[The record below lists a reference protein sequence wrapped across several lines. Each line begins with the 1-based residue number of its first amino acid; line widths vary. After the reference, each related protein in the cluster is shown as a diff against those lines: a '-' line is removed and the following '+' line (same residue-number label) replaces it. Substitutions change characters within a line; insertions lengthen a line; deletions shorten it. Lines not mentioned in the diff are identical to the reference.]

1 MPRLVIYNKTNKPQ
15 PYRFQ
20 IERKQINIGRGI
32 DNDIVIDCPSV
43 STRHSLIE
51 RIEGGYILRDL
62 NSTNGIKL
70 NKSLMEVI
78 DLYDG
83 LKVIIGDIPLE
94 FQLSAE
100 EIEQLSK
107 EEYTSQ
113 TKRKSSKDSVID
125 LTKSHDAPRINA
137 PAPRAAASMSPPQAL
152 ASTNSG
158 LNPFLVI
165 ILMAVA
171 VFGGMNI
178 RHYMDHQKLLLS
190 KSTTS
195 EKETPPVDGKETIS
209 PSS

>member
-1 MPRLVIYNKTNKPQ
+1 MPRLVISQLNSNPQ

-20 IERKQINIGRGI
+20 IERKQISIGRGI

-70 NKSLMEVI
+70 NDSLMEVI

-83 LKVIIGDIPLE
+83 LKVVVGDTPLE

-100 EIEQLSK
+100 EIDQLSR

-113 TKRKSSKDSVID
+113 TKRKSSKSSVID
-125 LTKSHDAPRINA
+125 LTNSAQASSINT
-137 PAPRAAASMSPPQAL
+137 PLPRAAAPISPPQVL
-152 ASTNSG
+152 ASTNTG
-158 LNPFLVI
+158 MNPFLVI

-178 RHYMDHQKLLLS
+178 RHYMDHQKLLLPTS
-190 KSTTS
+190 ATS
-195 EKETPPVDGKETIS
+195 EKEAQPAGEQETQP